1 MGLHAENDLQLASFA
16 RTARSRH
23 RRYLEFLSAV
33 EDPRAGRD
41 KLDKLSQSVEQEGRR
56 YRGFNVF
63 DPDDEILLCSI
74 VRGEFSISGLQN
86 KTLRRH
92 LPELNSGQVSRL
104 LKRLRTHGLIK
115 KIGRT
120 YKYYATAFGKQI
132 VATTL
137 KLPELVIV
145 PQLAGAAAR

>member
-1 MGLHAENDLQLASFA
+1 MPN
-16 RTARSRH
+16 T
-23 RRYLEFLSAV
+23 
-33 EDPRAGRD
+33 RAGRH
-41 KLDKLSQSVEQEGRR
+41 KLDQLSQTVEQEGRR

-63 DPDDEILLCSI
+63 DPDDEMLLCSI
-74 VRGEFSISGLQN
+74 LRGEFNISGLQN

-120 YKYYATAFGKQI
+120 YKYYATTFGKQA
-132 VATTL
+132 VATAL
-137 KLPELVIV
+137 KLRELVIT
-145 PQLAGAAAR
+145 PQLAFAPAR